1 MSKNETMRTYLFI
14 EGGLG
19 MAGPNENPSRKY
31 AYLEQLSTERLEEL
45 LTLDSDPSS
54 DQEDEELIDAIMEVI
69 LRRESEHPTGRL
81 TDVDKAWE
89 DFQKYYNTPE
99 GEGLSL
105 YPDEDVGA
113 ERPDIHI
120 QDPTPITPRIKHNR
134 LKRLLLSAAI
144 VACLI
149 VFGLPPAMGYTS
161 FFEMIGQ
168 WTESIFHFA
177 PQGGETNP
185 SHLGTDKSALS
196 GKYDTLQEALEA
208 FGITEDVVPAW
219 IPENFTTNGA
229 VTNYSPDFGETEIS
243 ALYEDNGERLISI
256 LILDRELSEARTY
269 EKNGNPV
276 IQFHTG
282 DVTHYIFENGEKYT
296 ATWYVGTLECSIV
309 TNLSLDD
316 LQKMIESIYER

>member
-1 MSKNETMRTYLFI
+1 
-14 EGGLG
+14 
-19 MAGPNENPSRKY
+19 MAGPNENPNRKY

-89 DFQKYYNTPE
+89 DFQKHYNTPE

-105 YPDEDVGA
+105 YPDEDASA
-113 ERPDIHI
+113 EHSDIHV
-120 QDPTPITPRIKHNR
+120 QDPTPITPSVKHNR

-168 WTESIFHFA
+168 WTESVFHFV

-185 SHLGTDKSALS
+185 PHLGSDKSALS
-196 GKYDTLQEALEA
+196 GQYDTLQEALET
-208 FGITEDVVPAW
+208 FGITEDVVPVW
-219 IPENFTTNGA
+219 IPENFTPNGVVA
-229 VTNYSPDFGETEIS
+229 NYSPEFGETEIS
-243 ALYEDNGERLISI
+243 ALYMDDDERSISI
-256 LILDRELSEARTY
+256 LILDREISEARTY
-269 EKNGNPV
+269 EKDDNPV
-276 IQFHTG
+276 IEFNAG
-282 DVTHYIFENGEKYT
+282 DVTHYIFENNGTNT

-309 TNLSLDD
+309 ADLSLED